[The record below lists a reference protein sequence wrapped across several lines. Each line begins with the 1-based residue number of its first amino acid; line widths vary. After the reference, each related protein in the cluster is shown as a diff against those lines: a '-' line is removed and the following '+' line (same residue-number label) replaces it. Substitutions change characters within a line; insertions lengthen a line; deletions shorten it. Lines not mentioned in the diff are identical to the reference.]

1 MTATHDTPT
10 TTGERPRSIVTREVI
25 GELEHALGRERV
37 ISTPEELIAF
47 EYDGTIER
55 GMPQAV
61 VFPETSEQV
70 SAAVTVAHRFDVPEF
85 QIQPLKPRRI
95 QDQSPLQRDRLM
107 GDGNRRNGR
116 IWCRL

>member
-1 MTATHDTPT
+1 MTAIHETPAT
-10 TTGERPRSIVTREVI
+10 PGERPRSIVTREVI
-25 GELEHALGRERV
+25 RELERALGRERV

-70 SAAVTVAHRFDVPEF
+70 SAAVKVAHRFDVPV
-85 QIQPLKPRRI
+85 IP
-95 QDQSPLQRDRLM
+95 
-107 GDGNRRNGR
+107 
-116 IWCRL
+116 